1 MKVGITG
8 ASGFI
13 GQQLIDWLKSKRH
26 TCVAIR
32 RDLLYNPEN
41 GLADILS
48 GCDAVINL
56 AGAPIIQRWTAKNKR
71 TIYSSRVDTTLNL
84 TETIRKIPVAQR
96 PKVFVSAS
104 AVGIYEIGTEHDESS
119 KQFDRGFTGTVVQ
132 DWEKASES
140 IPPSTRRVILR
151 IGAVLGKES
160 QTIQQLVPLFKLGLG
175 GKIGSGK
182 QAFPFVHIND
192 LVAAFEAA
200 LTDENYSGIY
210 NLVAPKPIN
219 NAEFTKCFAQ
229 TLKRPALLPAP
240 AFAIRLVFG
249 RASGLL
255 LEGATVIPKRLVKAG
270 FTFSYPTIEKAL
282 NQILEN

>member
-13 GQQLIDWLKSKRH
+13 GQQLIASLQLKGH
-26 TCVAIR
+26 TCVALK
-32 RDLLYNPEN
+32 RDLLYNPEK
-41 GLADILS
+41 GLADLLT

-56 AGAPIIQRWTAKNKR
+56 AGAPILQRWTANNKL

-84 TETIRKIPVAQR
+84 TETIRKIPAAQR

-104 AVGIYEIGTEHDESS
+104 AVGIYQTGLEHDESS
-119 KQFDRGFTGTVVQ
+119 KEFDRGFTGTVVLG
-132 DWEKASES
+132 WEKASES
-140 IPPSTRRVILR
+140 IPPSTRRVIFR
-151 IGAVLGKES
+151 IGVVLGKES
-160 QTIQQLVPLFKLGLG
+160 QTVKQLRPLFKAGLG
-175 GKIGSGK
+175 GKIGSGQ
-182 QAFPFVHIND
+182 QAFPFVHIDD
-192 LVAAFEAA
+192 LVSAFETA

-210 NLVAPKPIN
+210 NLVAPKSIN

-229 TLKRPALLPAP
+229 TLNRPALAPAP

-249 RASGLL
+249 KASGLL
-255 LEGATVIPKRLVKAG
+255 LEGATVNPKRLKEAG

-282 NQILEN
+282 DQILKN